1 MKRMLL
7 VDDHV
12 AVRRGLSDMLSSEMP
27 ELQIGFAGSEVEAL
41 RQATEFSWDMAIVD
55 LSLKS
60 KSGLDL
66 IGLLKDRQ
74 PQIRI
79 LIYSMYP
86 ESQFGVRALRA
97 GAYGYLTKDAEPEE
111 LIRAVKRILSGSRYI
126 SPGLVEHLAEAVV
139 SNESEQPHL
148 LLSNREDQV
157 LRGLA
162 AGKSLTQIGEE
173 LNVSVKTIS
182 TYRTRV
188 LEKLHVSNNSEI
200 VRYALE
206 HKLI

>member
-7 VDDHV
+7 IDDHV
-12 AVRRGLSDMLSSEMP
+12 AVRRGLSDMLSAEIP
-27 ELQIGFAGSEVEAL
+27 DLQIGFADSETEAL
-41 RQATEFSWDMAIVD
+41 RQVSDSIWDGAILD

-60 KSGLDL
+60 RGGLDM
-66 IGLLKDRQ
+66 IPLLKDQQ

-79 LIYSMYP
+79 LIYTMYP

-97 GAYGYLTKDAEPEE
+97 GADGYLTKDAEPEE

-126 SPGLVEHLAEAVV
+126 GPGLAEHLAETVA
-139 SNESEQPHL
+139 SNETGPPHL
-148 LLSNREDQV
+148 LLSDREDQV

-173 LNVSVKTIS
+173 LNLSVKTIS
-182 TYRTRV
+182 TYRARI
-188 LEKLHVSNNSEI
+188 LEKPHIGNNSEL
-200 VRYALE
+200 VRYAIE
-206 HKLI
+206 HKLL

>member
-12 AVRRGLSDMLSSEMP
+12 AVRRGLSDMLTSEMP

-126 SPGLVEHLAEAVV
+126 SPGLAEHLAEAVV

-148 LLSNREDQV
+148 LLSSREDQV

-182 TYRTRV
+182 TYRTRI
-188 LEKLHVSNNSEI
+188 LEKLHIGNNSEI

>member
-12 AVRRGLSDMLSSEMP
+12 AVRRGLSDMLTSEMP

-41 RQATEFSWDMAIVD
+41 RQATEFLWDMAIVD

-111 LIRAVKRILSGSRYI
+111 LIRAVKRILSGSR
-126 SPGLVEHLAEAVV
+126 
-139 SNESEQPHL
+139 
-148 LLSNREDQV
+148 
-157 LRGLA
+157 
-162 AGKSLTQIGEE
+162 
-173 LNVSVKTIS
+173 
-182 TYRTRV
+182 
-188 LEKLHVSNNSEI
+188 
-200 VRYALE
+200 
-206 HKLI
+206 

>member
-12 AVRRGLSDMLSSEMP
+12 AVRRGLSDMLTSEMP
-27 ELQIGFAGSEVEAL
+27 ELQIGFADSEVEAL
-41 RQATEFSWDMAIVD
+41 RQATEFLWDMAIVD

-126 SPGLVEHLAEAVV
+126 SPGLAEHLAEAVV

-148 LLSNREDQV
+148 LLSSREDQV

-182 TYRTRV
+182 TYRTRI
-188 LEKLHVSNNSEI
+188 LEKLHVGNNSEI